1 LSATA
6 FPSLFRAPV
15 VSLNDPIPPLKP
27 RGALSSRKDKNSLG
41 TPLAFHNYRINQGAN
56 IRGRFFPTGD
66 SAALRFLLTIGR
78 EKGYLLKT
86 RISISPIRIANFIV
100 GHFNPLSFTRE
111 GSLVHTG
118 RQFFGARPTNG
129 TSQGGLAP
137 VPSIEFDEM
146 EIIENKKA
154 RILIVDDE
162 SAVRNLL
169 ASILGDAYHCTAAE
183 SAEEALSYLE
193 DEIFDLV
200 ISDINMG
207 GMSGIEL
214 IPRVLTAL
222 PDAVV
227 MMISGNDNIDS
238 PIEAI
243 RRGAFDYIRKPFD
256 IEQVEIAIDRAVSH
270 ADLLA
275 SKRRHENDL
284 EQLVEERTA
293 KLNYLAY
300 HDPLTDLPNRAFLE
314 DRLSKILANPAGDN
328 RAAVLFVSLD
338 RFKGLRDTI
347 GHSLGDRLRKEV
359 GIRLKSAANGGAT
372 VARFEGDEFALLLS
386 DKTAAEVAAFADAL
400 FEAFT
405 LPFNIG
411 EYEIFVSVSIGIALS
426 PDDGSEAQ
434 ILLKNAGAALSQARK
449 LGGNNYQFYTSDINN
464 TALRRLALEN
474 DLRRALDRGEFMLH
488 YQPKIDMNLRNPV
501 GMEALVRWNHPEQG
515 LVPPFDFIPLAEE
528 TGLIVPIGEW
538 ILRTACTQCKIWHDA
553 GFKLHLAVNLSPRQF
568 QQKDLAGTI
577 NRIIAETG
585 FDPAYLDL
593 EVTESSL
600 MDNAE
605 SAVAILRELR
615 KTGIR
620 ISIDDFGTGYS
631 SLGYLKQL
639 PIDVLK
645 IDKSFVSDV
654 TNNPDD
660 AALVMAI
667 ITLAHNLRLK
677 VVAEGVETEEQLR
690 FLRLMKCD
698 EWQGFLFSR
707 PITAEKFSEL
717 LAGRGTAPGS

>member
-1 LSATA
+1 
-6 FPSLFRAPV
+6 
-15 VSLNDPIPPLKP
+15 
-27 RGALSSRKDKNSLG
+27 
-41 TPLAFHNYRINQGAN
+41 
-56 IRGRFFPTGD
+56 
-66 SAALRFLLTIGR
+66 
-78 EKGYLLKT
+78 
-86 RISISPIRIANFIV
+86 
-100 GHFNPLSFTRE
+100 
-111 GSLVHTG
+111 
-118 RQFFGARPTNG
+118 
-129 TSQGGLAP
+129 
-137 VPSIEFDEM
+137 M
-146 EIIENKKA
+146 EIETNLKA

-162 SAVRNLL
+162 LAVRNLL
-169 ASILGDAYHCTAAE
+169 SSILGDAYECKAAE
-183 SAEEALSYLE
+183 SAEEALAYLE
-193 DEIFDLV
+193 RENFDVV

-214 IPRVLTAL
+214 ISRVVAAL

-256 IEQVEIAIDRAVSH
+256 IDQVEIAVDRAISH
-270 ADLLA
+270 AALLT
-275 SKRRHENDL
+275 SKRRHENEL
-284 EQLVEERTA
+284 EELVVERTA

-300 HDPLTDLPNRAFLE
+300 HDPLTDLQNRFFFE
-314 DRLSKILANPAGDN
+314 DRLSEILDEHAGEN

-359 GIRLKSAANGGAT
+359 GARLKSAANEGAT
-372 VARFEGDEFALLLS
+372 VARFEGDEFALLLR
-386 DKTAAEVAAFADAL
+386 DKTAKEVAAFVDAL

-405 LPFNIG
+405 LPFNIA

-434 ILLKNAGAALSQARK
+434 TLLKNAGAALSQARK
-449 LGGNNYQFYTSDINN
+449 QGGNNYQFYTSDINDK
-464 TALRRLALEN
+464 ALKRLEMEN
-474 DLRRALDRGEFMLH
+474 DLRRALDRGEFILH
-488 YQPKIDMNLRNPV
+488 YQPKIDMNTRKVV
-501 GMEALVRWNHPEQG
+501 GMEALVRWNHPSQG
-515 LVPPFDFIPLAEE
+515 LIPPFDFIPLAEE
-528 TGLIVPIGEW
+528 TGLIVPMGEW
-538 ILRTACTQCKIWHDA
+538 ILRTACAQCKIWHDE
-553 GFKLHLAVNLSPRQF
+553 GYPLHLAVNLSPRQF
-568 QQKDLAGTI
+568 QQKDLAGAI
-577 NRIIAETG
+577 NGIISETG
-585 FDPAYLDL
+585 FDPTFLDL

-600 MDNAE
+600 LDNAE
-605 SAVAILRELR
+605 SAVSILRELR
-615 KTGIR
+615 KTGIK

-660 AALVMAI
+660 AALVMTI

-698 EWQGFLFSR
+698 EWQGYLYSR
-707 PITAEKFSEL
+707 PVAANSFGEL
-717 LAGRGTAPGS
+717 LAERLAARGNT

>member
-1 LSATA
+1 
-6 FPSLFRAPV
+6 
-15 VSLNDPIPPLKP
+15 
-27 RGALSSRKDKNSLG
+27 
-41 TPLAFHNYRINQGAN
+41 
-56 IRGRFFPTGD
+56 
-66 SAALRFLLTIGR
+66 
-78 EKGYLLKT
+78 
-86 RISISPIRIANFIV
+86 
-100 GHFNPLSFTRE
+100 
-111 GSLVHTG
+111 
-118 RQFFGARPTNG
+118 
-129 TSQGGLAP
+129 
-137 VPSIEFDEM
+137 M
-146 EIIENKKA
+146 EIKRNTKA

-169 ASILGDAYHCTAAE
+169 ASILEESYHCTAAE

-193 DEIFDLV
+193 GETFDLV

-214 IPRVLTAL
+214 IPRVFTAL

-227 MMISGNDNIDS
+227 MMISGNDHIDS

-256 IEQVEIAIDRAVSH
+256 IEQVEMAIDRAVSH

-275 SKRRHENDL
+275 SKRRHETDL
-284 EQLVEERTA
+284 EHLVEERTA

-300 HDPLTDLPNRAFLE
+300 NDPLTDLPNRFFFE
-314 DRLSKILANPAGDN
+314 DRLAEILENQGDDN

-359 GIRLKSAANGGAT
+359 GVRLKNAANGGAT
-372 VARFEGDEFALLLS
+372 VARFEGDEFALLLH
-386 DKTAAEVAAFADAL
+386 DKAAEEVAAFADAL

-411 EYEIFVSVSIGIALS
+411 DYEIFVSVSIGIALS
-426 PDDGSEAQ
+426 PEDGSEAQ
-434 ILLKNAGAALSQARK
+434 TLLKNAGAALSQARK
-449 LGGNNYQFYTSDINN
+449 QRGNNYQFYTSDINDN
-464 TALRRLALEN
+464 ALRQLAMEN

-488 YQPKIDMNLRNPV
+488 YQPKVDMNSRAVV
-501 GMEALVRWNHPEQG
+501 GMETLVRWNHPERG

-538 ILRTACTQCKIWHDA
+538 ILRTACLQCKVWHDA

-568 QQKDLAGTI
+568 QQKDLAGAI

-585 FDPAYLDL
+585 FDPAYLNL

-654 TNNPDD
+654 TDNADD
-660 AALVMAI
+660 AALVMTV

-698 EWQGFLFSR
+698 EWQGYLFSK
-707 PITAEKFSEL
+707 PVTAEAFGEL
-717 LAGRGTAPGS
+717 LAGRGAAPGN

>member
-1 LSATA
+1 
-6 FPSLFRAPV
+6 
-15 VSLNDPIPPLKP
+15 
-27 RGALSSRKDKNSLG
+27 
-41 TPLAFHNYRINQGAN
+41 
-56 IRGRFFPTGD
+56 
-66 SAALRFLLTIGR
+66 
-78 EKGYLLKT
+78 
-86 RISISPIRIANFIV
+86 
-100 GHFNPLSFTRE
+100 
-111 GSLVHTG
+111 
-118 RQFFGARPTNG
+118 
-129 TSQGGLAP
+129 
-137 VPSIEFDEM
+137 M
-146 EIIENKKA
+146 EIKTNLKA

-162 SAVRNLL
+162 LAVRNLL
-169 ASILGDAYHCTAAE
+169 SSILGDSYECKAAE
-183 SAEEALSYLE
+183 SAEEALAYLE
-193 DEIFDLV
+193 RETFDLV

-214 IPRVLTAL
+214 ISSVVATL

-256 IEQVEIAIDRAVSH
+256 IDQVEIAVDRAISH
-270 ADLLA
+270 AALLA

-284 EQLVEERTA
+284 EELVVERTA

-300 HDPLTDLPNRAFLE
+300 HDPLTDLPNRFFFE
-314 DRLSKILANPAGDN
+314 DRLSKILDDQAGDKS
-328 RAAVLFVSLD
+328 AAVLFVSLD

-359 GIRLKSAANGGAT
+359 GVRLKSAANGGAT

-386 DKTAAEVAAFADAL
+386 DKTAEEVAAFADAL

-405 LPFNIG
+405 LPFNIA
-411 EYEIFVSVSIGIALS
+411 EYEIFVSVSIGMGLS

-434 ILLKNAGAALSQARK
+434 TLLKNAGAALSQARK
-449 LGGNNYQFYTSDINN
+449 QGGNNYQFYTSDINDK
-464 TALRRLALEN
+464 ALKRLEMEN
-474 DLRRALDRGEFMLH
+474 DLRRALDRDEFMLH
-488 YQPKIDMNLRNPV
+488 YQPKIDTNTRKVV
-501 GMEALVRWNHPEQG
+501 GMEALVRWNHPEKG

-528 TGLIVPIGEW
+528 TGLIVPMGEW
-538 ILRTACTQCKIWHDA
+538 ILRTACAQCKVWHDE
-553 GFKLHLAVNLSPRQF
+553 GYPLHLAVNLSPRQF
-568 QQKDLAGTI
+568 QQKDLTGAI
-577 NRIIAETG
+577 NGIISETG

-605 SAVAILRELR
+605 SAVAVLRELR
-615 KTGIR
+615 KTGIK

-660 AALVMAI
+660 AALVMTI
-667 ITLAHNLRLK
+667 IALAHNLRLK

-690 FLRLMKCD
+690 FLHLMKCD
-698 EWQGFLFSR
+698 EWQGYLYSK
-707 PITAEKFSEL
+707 PVTAESFGAL
-717 LAGRGTAPGS
+717 LAERLAAPGNN

>member
-1 LSATA
+1 MET
-6 FPSLFRAPV
+6 
-15 VSLNDPIPPLKP
+15 
-27 RGALSSRKDKNSLG
+27 RKDQ
-41 TPLAFHNYRINQGAN
+41 R
-56 IRGRFFPTGD
+56 
-66 SAALRFLLTIGR
+66 
-78 EKGYLLKT
+78 
-86 RISISPIRIANFIV
+86 
-100 GHFNPLSFTRE
+100 
-111 GSLVHTG
+111 
-118 RQFFGARPTNG
+118 
-129 TSQGGLAP
+129 
-137 VPSIEFDEM
+137 
-146 EIIENKKA
+146 A

-169 ASILGDAYHCTAAE
+169 ASILADSYECTAAE

-193 DEIFDLV
+193 GETFDLV

-214 IPRVLTAL
+214 ISRVVATL

-270 ADLLA
+270 AALLA

-284 EQLVEERTA
+284 EQLVEERTT

-300 HDPLTDLPNRAFLE
+300 HDPLTDLPNRFFFE
-314 DRLSKILANPAGDN
+314 DQVSNILGDPAGDD

-359 GIRLKSAANGGAT
+359 GVRLKNAANSGAT
-372 VARFEGDEFALLLS
+372 VARFEGDEFALLLGG
-386 DKTAAEVAAFADAL
+386 KGKEEVAGFADAL

-426 PDDGSEAQ
+426 PEDGSEAQ
-434 ILLKNAGAALSQARK
+434 TLLKNAGAALSQARK
-449 LGGNNYQFYTSDINN
+449 LGGANYQFYTSDIHD

-474 DLRRALDRGEFMLH
+474 DLRRALERGEFMLH
-488 YQPKIDMNLRNPV
+488 YQPKVDMNSREVV
-501 GMEALVRWNHPEQG
+501 GMEALVRWNHPERG

-538 ILRTACTQCKIWHDA
+538 ILRTACIQCKVWHDA
-553 GFKLHLAVNLSPRQF
+553 GFKLHLAVNLSLRQF

-585 FDPAYLDL
+585 FDPAFLDL

-615 KTGIR
+615 TTGIR

-654 TNNPDD
+654 TDNPDD

-698 EWQGFLFSR
+698 EWQGYLFSK
-707 PITAEKFSEL
+707 PVTAEAFGEL
-717 LAGRGTAPGS
+717 LSGRGAAPGN